1 MQRRPQLSLLALLA
15 ALLVPAIAPLPAA
28 AESAASARPWLDKL
42 MALFDKGPFTLRY
55 AADLDLGQMGQPIR
69 GTLEGEVTY
78 GDRQHLRQVMKM
90 KLSGLP
96 GGDGQTPAEMNIL
109 SVSDGE
115 LTWTEIAMPG
125 GGDPQVMKISRR
137 DAEEPAAD
145 QAAVF
150 GAGRTSMD
158 PVAQLEAMSRTMDF
172 ELLETTGGRVSL
184 LATASAEDLAQLGQ
198 LGALGVDSFL
208 LVLDESTGF
217 PVEMRA
223 GEPRSGQPAV
233 LDVRFDEVKV
243 VDPGDLPQGV
253 FEYSPPEGVAV
264 VDLGAMVG
272 AGSN

>member
-1 MQRRPQLSLLALLA
+1 MQRKPQLSLLALLA
-15 ALLVPAIAPLPAA
+15 ALLIPAITPLPAA

-42 MALFDKGPFTLRY
+42 MALFDRGPFTLRY

-96 GGDGQTPAEMNIL
+96 GGDGQTPTEMNIL

-125 GGDPQVMKISRR
+125 GGDPQVMKISRQ

-145 QAAVF
+145 QAGVF

-172 ELLETTGGRVSL
+172 ELVEATGGRVSL

-208 LVLDESTGF
+208 LVLDERTGF

-223 GEPRSGQPAV
+223 GDPGPDHPAV

-253 FEYSPPEGVAV
+253 FEYSAPEGVPV